1 MRMVMISLGCSWV
14 KRMRWRCPDVSKS
27 WCHFGAN
34 CCQKSS
40 TEQNSSSILIVEPPG
55 IDTESLLFYH
65 TRWVPYPELTLFY
78 ATFEREKFS
87 FPSFS
92 VVGYG
97 MMNIYVEIGRASC
110 RERV

>member
-65 TRWVPYPELTLFY
+65 TRWVPYPELTLFTLPGLAISFLLILY
-78 ATFEREKFS
+78 TFHGIT
-87 FPSFS
+87 
-92 VVGYG
+92 VNVT
-97 MMNIYVEIGRASC
+97 
-110 RERV
+110 